1 MYVCIHTRYVQVHT
15 RMHIYIYIHVRVRAF
30 LLCREMHFG
39 HSLYGG
45 NPHRHSGRRGDGIP
59 DLASLDELCSRAAA
73 AAEPFVPLQRACPRE
88 CRCGRPFGFVCVSR
102 SVWLVVCVRVLVCV
116 HACKQA

>member
-1 MYVCIHTRYVQVHT
+1 MFVYVHSCFAERC
-15 RMHIYIYIHVRVRAF
+15 F
-30 LLCREMHFG
+30 LATACMVG
-39 HSLYGG
+39 T
-45 NPHRHSGRRGDGIP
+45 PHRHSGRRGDGIP
-59 DLASLDELCSRAAA
+59 DLASLDKLCSRAAA

>member
-1 MYVCIHTRYVQVHT
+1 MFVYVHSCFAERCILATACMVGTPTATAV
-15 RMHIYIYIHVRVRAF
+15 
-30 LLCREMHFG
+30 
-39 HSLYGG
+39 GG
-45 NPHRHSGRRGDGIP
+45 AMVSPI
-59 DLASLDELCSRAAA
+59 LDELCSRAAA

-116 HACKQA
+116 HVCKQA